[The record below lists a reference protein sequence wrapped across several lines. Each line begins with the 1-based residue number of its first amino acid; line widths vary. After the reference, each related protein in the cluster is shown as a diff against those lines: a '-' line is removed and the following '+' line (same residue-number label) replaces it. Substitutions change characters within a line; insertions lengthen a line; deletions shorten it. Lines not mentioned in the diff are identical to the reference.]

1 MRCISVRNML
11 KRIEKRKE
19 KRKKFWIGAIM
30 VFLMTFGILGVFTNS
45 EGRQKWEYNGF
56 KFTQEESFYVTKI
69 NGEKM
74 GFNYLPQTLQSINI
88 TGDLKGKIISPTMF
102 ITFDPESSLQNLLY
116 IDTIRN
122 DLQATLDSVV
132 ISAKTKESEAYIL
145 PIITCENAT
154 QFVPV
159 LYFNVSNTT
168 SIVETNGCVVLNGQ
182 TVEFFKLRDLVV
194 YTYYGVMN
202 G

>member
-1 MRCISVRNML
+1 ML
-11 KRIEKRKE
+11 KRIEARKE
-19 KRKKFWIGAIM
+19 KRKKFWIGAIL
-30 VFLMTFGILGVFTNS
+30 VFLMAFSMLGVFTNS
-45 EGRQKWEYNGF
+45 GGKQKWEYNGF

-74 GFNYLPQTLQSINI
+74 GFNFLPQTLQSINI
-88 TGDLKGKIISPTMF
+88 TGDLKSKIISPTIF
-102 ITFDPESSLQNLLY
+102 ITFDPDSSPQNLRY
-116 IDTIRN
+116 MDTIRN

-132 ISAKTKESEAYIL
+132 VSAKTKESDNYVL

-159 LYFNVSNTT
+159 MYFNVSNTT
-168 SIVETNGCVVLNGQ
+168 SVVETNGCIVLNGQ